1 MEEDAKAQ
9 ADIVALQ
16 QNEEQE
22 KVRKEHVEWIVMVW
36 SVAEVFLCLHMPLCI
51 DKCHHRAARLAS
63 QVLTGLRQW
72 QQ

>member
-22 KVRKEHVEWIVMVW
+22 KVRKEHVE
-36 SVAEVFLCLHMPLCI
+36 
-51 DKCHHRAARLAS
+51 
-63 QVLTGLRQW
+63 
-72 QQ
+72 